1 MRTESTTTERVRSL
15 LLVAV
20 MICALVGGSVAVAGS
35 ATADLDTSSGFTT
48 DDTSS
53 DGTDSTNDTDSGTNS
68 TESDETTENETRTH
82 TGEATAGPDSVGVT
96 AGADGQPAIATAD
109 AGPSTLRFTEDEA
122 NGFPADGTATLTL
135 PEDGGVTFDTEA
147 SSVSV
152 TATNATVS
160 GTDLSERELS
170 IAVDTEN
177 GTDTKITVDGLR
189 FAVTADAKATEAT
202 WTFGD
207 ATGTTTV
214 EPERMTAAGFGSVVA
229 RGAHGAPEEGTGFSL
244 QPDQGEART
253 NGFHERGDFVG
264 VFIDEAYADRLAF
277 DRSSVDD
284 LEIRTTNGCHRDNL
298 VESTGARNVYVQD
311 GVLFFKVYCQLD
323 HGDYLTVQNVRFNT
337 TGATAD
343 ETPDFDAA
351 LEVKYDPVN
360 NTDSTRVAAD
370 GDTQVSV
377 RSPTVE
383 GANTSVERGSN
394 ATDGDEP
401 VSITLTDEHGGMV
414 ADGSQLTLSLA
425 GGDGVSFDDSQSV
438 EVVSESDSF
447 TATVAEVTPG
457 SIVLDVDGDSSAG
470 DSLTIRGAN
479 ESGLTFDVGENASDA
494 NLTVTTNAGGDDV
507 TQRAGS
513 VSVGGSDPGADE
525 GDEGEDEDSSGDDGG
540 GEDGIGDGDDG
551 DSDGDGEG
559 GENDDGEDGEEDSSN
574 DSDDNTG
581 DGTENADDD
590 SGPSGGSGDSPPSS
604 GGGGG
609 GGGGGGAPADDSTDD
624 SAADDNA
631 AATATQPIEDAAP
644 DQPGT
649 TVEFDI
655 GMLDSITFAEG
666 ASGNVTVTVHE
677 ALPEGVPATPG
688 TMIRAMTIEVPEELE
703 NESATITMSADAD
716 SLDADAE
723 RVVLG
728 HYDDG
733 DGEWDTLETTVSE
746 SESGE
751 LTFEATTPGF
761 SLFAVQTTQSTP
773 TPTTSGTEGTATP
786 ADSETE
792 TPTPTAAPGDDAGG
806 DGPLHEA
813 AGFTQSMGTSVLLG
827 VAIAALLLVVSG
839 IRLYRRND
847 SL

>member
-1 MRTESTTTERVRSL
+1 MRTESITAERVRSL

-35 ATADLDTSSGFTT
+35 ATADFDTSSEFTT

-53 DGTDSTNDTDSGTNS
+53 DGTDSTENT
-68 TESDETTENETRTH
+68 TESAETTENESRTH

-96 AGADGQPAIATAD
+96 AGADEQPAIATPD
-109 AGPSTLRFTEDEA
+109 AGPATLRFTEDEA
-122 NGFPADGTATLTL
+122 NGFPADGTATLAL

-160 GTDLSERELS
+160 ETTLSERKLS
-170 IAVDTEN
+170 IAVDTDDGVESE
-177 GTDTKITVDGLR
+177 IAVDGLR
-189 FAVTADAKATEAT
+189 FVATSDAAAVEAT
-202 WTFGD
+202 WSFGD
-207 ATGTTTV
+207 ATGATTV
-214 EPERMTAAGFGSVVA
+214 QPERMTAAGFGSVVP
-229 RGAHGAPEEGTGFSL
+229 RGVDGGPDGGTGFSL
-244 QPDQGEART
+244 QPDPQNART
-253 NGFHERGDFVG
+253 NGFHERGEFVG
-264 VFIDEAYADRLAF
+264 VFIDEAYADRLTF

-284 LEIRTTNGCHRDNL
+284 LEIRTSSQCRRDNFA
-298 VESTGARNVYVQD
+298 ETTGTRNAYVQ
-311 GVLFFKVYCQLD
+311 GNVLFFRVYCQLD
-323 HGDYLTVQNVRFNT
+323 HDDYLTVQNVRFNT

-343 ETPDFDAA
+343 ESPDFDAA
-351 LEVKYDPVN
+351 LDVKYDPVN
-360 NTDSTRVAAD
+360 NTDSTRVTAD
-370 GDTQVSV
+370 GDDRLSV

-383 GANTSVERGSN
+383 GATTSVERGTN
-394 ATDGDEP
+394 ATTGDQP
-401 VSITLTDEHGGMV
+401 VSVTVADEHGGLV
-414 ADGSQLTLSLA
+414 ADGSQLTVSLT
-425 GGDGVSFDDSQSV
+425 GGDGVSFNDSQSV

-447 TATVAEVTPG
+447 TATVADVTPD
-457 SIVLDVDGDSSAG
+457 SLVLDVDGDSSAG
-470 DSLTIRGAN
+470 DSLTIQGAN

-494 NLTVTTNAGGDDV
+494 NLTATTNAGGDDV
-507 TQRAGS
+507 TQSAGS
-513 VSVGGSDPGADE
+513 VSVGGSDSGTDE

-551 DSDGDGEG
+551 DSDGDGED

-581 DGTENADDD
+581 DGTDDGTENADDD

-624 SAADDNA
+624 STADDNA

-677 ALPEGVPATPG
+677 ELPEGVPATPG
-688 TMIRAMTIEVPEELE
+688 TMIRAMSIDVPEELE

-716 SLDADAE
+716 SLDADPE
-723 RVVLG
+723 RVALD

-751 LTFEATTPGF
+751 STFEATTPGF
-761 SLFAVQTTQSTP
+761 SLFAVQTTQPTP

-786 ADSETE
+786 ADTETE
-792 TPTPTAAPGDDAGG
+792 TPTPTAAPSGDDAGG
-806 DGPLHEA
+806 DGPLNEA

-827 VAIAALLLVVSG
+827 TAIAALLLVVSG